1 MTRRLVALGL
11 LAAAAALHVGI
22 TLPAR
27 RERDEARAAFAQ
39 QREQRER
46 LRVGVARLERR
57 ASEVRASAPEGD
69 AAAARALRLA
79 LLAATRGLGIDDV
92 QIASHPQ
99 RRGTT
104 AARGRLVG
112 TGGQADVLRTAGRL
126 ADPES
131 GVLLERLELALRP
144 EGIRMEADAISVRAG
159 APVQD
164 GPSPGGGS

>member
-11 LAAAAALHVGI
+11 LAATVAMHVGI

-39 QREQRER
+39 QREERER
-46 LRVGVARLERR
+46 LRVAVARLERR
-57 ASEVRASAPEGD
+57 ATDVRASAPEGD
-69 AAAARALRLA
+69 TAAARALRLA
-79 LLAATRGLGIDDV
+79 LLAATRGLGIGDV

-104 AARGRLVG
+104 AARGRLVA
-112 TGGQADVLRTAGRL
+112 TGGQAEVLRAAGRL

-131 GVLLERLELALRP
+131 GVRLERLELALRP
-144 EGIRMEADAISVRAG
+144 GGIRMEADAISVRAG
-159 APVQD
+159 AAAEDAP
-164 GPSPGGGS
+164 PRGGGA